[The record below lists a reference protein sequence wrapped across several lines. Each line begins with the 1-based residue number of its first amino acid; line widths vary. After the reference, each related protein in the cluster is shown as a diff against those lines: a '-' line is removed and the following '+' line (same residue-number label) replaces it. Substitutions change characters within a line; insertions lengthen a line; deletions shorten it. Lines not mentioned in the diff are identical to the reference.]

1 MCSSVCL
8 MSMHRGNFAV
18 VKRAEHKETGTA
30 VAIKIIDKKVCTQ
43 KNFVE
48 REVPGCLLAKI

>member
-1 MCSSVCL
+1 
-8 MSMHRGNFAV
+8 MHRGNFAV